1 MALKMYKTL
10 FVLAGL
16 IGLVNQLVLNG
27 ALTDWIADNA
37 EEYWFWG
44 VWILVWLLWVIGD
57 KLLKALAS
65 NGADTLRAL
74 DEVNYN
80 LEQIRQE
87 IKWSSVDTQMSPTQS
102 LQVKESVEE
111 QAGPWEAEGRR
122 TAAPERRNKDKTRT
136 KKASNDVSDLNL
148 PRRKAK
154 RAWLQMDGPF
164 FITILIAA
172 VLIFLVTYS

>member
-1 MALKMYKTL
+1 MYKTL

-87 IKWSSVDTQMSPTQS
+87 IKWSSVNTKVSPTQS
-102 LQVKESVEE
+102 LQAQESVQK
-111 QAGPWEAEGRR
+111 QAGPWEGKISELQRQRDG
-122 TAAPERRNKDKTRT
+122 T
-136 KKASNDVSDLNL
+136 KIKQRPKKPAT
-148 PRRKAK
+148 K
-154 RAWLQMDGPF
+154 
-164 FITILIAA
+164 
-172 VLIFLVTYS
+172 LVT